1 MSGRYSWYLQHL
13 QHLRYK
19 GKHKKIV
26 IFTMFW
32 GYSWYLRRLKYDEKH
47 KNIAILA
54 MLWRYSWYLQRLKY
68 NGKHQNIVV
77 FAMSWRYSW
86 YLQRLKYNGK
96 HTHIVPNTSKK
107 QENTLIVN
115 HALGSVG
122 YVMHLNAIRP
132 PTSTFAN
139 PLVRFKSLHLFYR
152 CESGPIAQLIR
163 YRSSTSRWMQRDRN
177 IIRNLDQGL
186 LTRPAI

>member
-1 MSGRYSWYLQHL
+1 MFGRYSWYLQHL
-13 QHLRYK
+13 RYEDE
-19 GKHKKIV
+19 HKNIA
-26 IFTMFW
+26 IFTMLW

-68 NGKHQNIVV
+68 KGKHKKIVV

-122 YVMHLNAIRP
+122 YVMHLECDS
-132 PTSTFAN
+132 PTDLYFGQPSF
-139 PLVRFKSLHLFYR
+139 V
-152 CESGPIAQLIR
+152 
-163 YRSSTSRWMQRDRN
+163 
-177 IIRNLDQGL
+177 
-186 LTRPAI
+186 